1 MKVLNLLASG
11 GVGGIEVLCEN
22 IGKYAQYDNLFCF
35 LFAEGKVYEEM
46 KLQKMNAISLA
57 YDGDKKISLK
67 RAVHLLRIAR
77 DCDIVVV
84 HHSSIAVQFYYFLIK
99 KCSICKKYVLTVH
112 SCFEPSCYFNYKSKW
127 KRKLREKFLNIVLKI
142 SDKIVFVSEAG
153 KRSYE
158 KEFCFPEEKA
168 TVIYNGTDVERLEE
182 QREKAIYRPEK
193 KIRLTYIGRLVEV
206 KGVHLLIKA
215 IYALKNQGVHVSLTI
230 VGDGEYRTVLE
241 KEASELGVADS
252 ILFEGIQRDIGEYLN
267 RTDIF
272 VYPSICEEVFG
283 IALVEAMAFGIPCV
297 ANPVGGIPEI
307 LLDGYNGFLAKEK
320 TAEGIEVAIKRVIR
334 SYENGNI
341 GQLKKN
347 CINTAW
353 KFDIHKTVFQLEI
366 FYPELLQNETKR
378 GEKQKLW
385 KQESE

>member
-1 MKVLNLLASG
+1 M
-11 GVGGIEVLCEN
+11 
-22 IGKYAQYDNLFCF
+22 
-35 LFAEGKVYEEM
+35 
-46 KLQKMNAISLA
+46 
-57 YDGDKKISLK
+57 
-67 RAVHLLRIAR
+67 
-77 DCDIVVV
+77 
-84 HHSSIAVQFYYFLIK
+84 
-99 KCSICKKYVLTVH
+99 
-112 SCFEPSCYFNYKSKW
+112 
-127 KRKLREKFLNIVLKI
+127 
-142 SDKIVFVSEAG
+142 
-153 KRSYE
+153 
-158 KEFCFPEEKA
+158 
-168 TVIYNGTDVERLEE
+168 ERLEE

-252 ILFEGIQRDIGEYLN
+252 IRFEGIQRDIGEYLN

-366 FYPELLQNETKR
+366 FYQELLQNDTKR